1 MGFRFMA
8 FEACGG
14 TAAARPLGGSPLE
27 ICPTG
32 GTQPGSSRKP
42 RYSGRPLTGRFGPP
56 QYPAVAVKV
65 TRPSSPSGLL
75 TETERAALRR
85 PVFPLRAA
93 IVYSKPTWQP
103 HSRYYGSLLLVS
115 SGAYNHSTA
124 GLQRTFQMSQA
135 TGVETARQAQELHIF
150 HDVAKALT
158 SSLDLDSILQTIM
171 EKMAEYFRPD
181 TWSLLMVD
189 EQKMELYFAIAVGK
203 ASEAL
208 KSVRLKVG
216 EGIAGHVAKYG
227 EKLIVPDVRSD
238 KRFAKRI
245 DHVTQWETQSI
256 ICIPLRSKLR
266 VLGVIQLVNVDMKN
280 FTEQESFF
288 LQSLCD
294 YAAIAIENAR
304 AVEKIQELTI
314 TDDCTGLYN
323 ARHLYKT
330 LETEV
335 YRSARFGYEFSV
347 LFIDLDHFKQ
357 VNDTHGHLI
366 GSKLLAEIGYLI
378 KAQLRLIDF
387 AFRYGGDEFV
397 VLLPQT
403 GKDSALVVARRLRDS
418 LRSSCFCKEEGLN
431 LNVRASIGLATYPHD
446 AKTPHDV
453 IRRADEMMY
462 MVKNS
467 TRDNIGIAQRGVEK

>member
-1 MGFRFMA
+1 M
-8 FEACGG
+8 C
-14 TAAARPLGGSPLE
+14 RP
-27 ICPTG
+27 
-32 GTQPGSSRKP
+32 
-42 RYSGRPLTGRFGPP
+42 
-56 QYPAVAVKV
+56 
-65 TRPSSPSGLL
+65 
-75 TETERAALRR
+75 
-85 PVFPLRAA
+85 
-93 IVYSKPTWQP
+93 P
-103 HSRYYGSLLLVS
+103 HTHYYGSLLLLLD
-115 SGAYNHSTA
+115 GAYNRETA
-124 GLQRTFQMSQA
+124 GPEDPPMSHA
-135 TGVETARQAQELHIF
+135 TGAETARQAQELHIF

-189 EQKMELYFAIAVGK
+189 EKKSELYFAIAVGT
-203 ASEAL
+203 AAEAL
-208 KSVRLKVG
+208 KDVRLKVG
-216 EGIAGHVAKYG
+216 EGIAGHVAKFG
-227 EKLIVPDVRSD
+227 EKLIVPDVRAD

-245 DHVTQWETQSI
+245 DDVTQMETRSV
-256 ICIPLRSKLR
+256 ICVPLRSKLR
-266 VLGVIQLVNVDMKN
+266 VLGVIQLVNVDMEH
-280 FTEQESFF
+280 FGHEEQFF
-288 LQSLCD
+288 LQALCD
-294 YAAIAIENAR
+294 YASIAIENAR
-304 AVEKIQELTI
+304 SVEKIQELTI

-378 KAQLRLIDF
+378 MAQLRLIDY

-403 GKDSALVVARRLRDS
+403 GKDSATVVARRLRDS
-418 LRSSCFCKEEGLN
+418 MRSSCYCKEEGLN
-431 LNVRASIGLATYPHD
+431 LNVRASMGLATYPHD
-446 AKTPHDV
+446 AKSPHDI
-453 IRRADEMMY
+453 IRQADEMMY

-467 TRDNIGIAQRGVEK
+467 TRDNIGIAQRGLEK

>member
-1 MGFRFMA
+1 M
-8 FEACGG
+8 
-14 TAAARPLGGSPLE
+14 T
-27 ICPTG
+27 
-32 GTQPGSSRKP
+32 
-42 RYSGRPLTGRFGPP
+42 
-56 QYPAVAVKV
+56 KV
-65 TRPSSPSGLL
+65 TSADRKL
-75 TETERAALRR
+75 
-85 PVFPLRAA
+85 
-93 IVYSKPTWQP
+93 
-103 HSRYYGSLLLVS
+103 
-115 SGAYNHSTA
+115 
-124 GLQRTFQMSQA
+124 
-135 TGVETARQAQELHIF
+135 QELNIF

-189 EQKMELYFAIAVGK
+189 EQKNELYFAIAVGS
-203 ASEAL
+203 AAEAL
-208 KSVRLKVG
+208 KNVRLKVG

-227 EKLIVPDVRSD
+227 EKLVVPDVSAD

-245 DHVTQWETQSI
+245 DKVTQWETQSI
-256 ICIPLRSKLR
+256 ICIPLRAKLR
-266 VLGVIQLVNVDMKN
+266 VLGVIQLVNVDMAH
-280 FTEQESFF
+280 FGHEEQFF
-288 LQSLCD
+288 LQALCD

-304 AVEKIQELTI
+304 SVEKIQELTI

-347 LFIDLDHFKQ
+347 IFIDLDHFKQ
-357 VNDTHGHLI
+357 VNDTHGHLV

-403 GKDSALVVARRLRDS
+403 PKDAALVVARRLRDS
-418 LRSSCFCKEEGLN
+418 LRASNFCKDEGLN

-446 AKTPHDV
+446 AKTPHDI
-453 IRRADEMMY
+453 IRQADEMMY

-467 TRDNIGIAQRGVEK
+467 TRDNIGIAQRGVVK